1 MNRRSRFEQLA
12 ECVPSFFLASDP
24 GPSWRHSS
32 PVTNPTTTLT
42 ATATR
47 AACSTTAATTTTTS
61 TYVAIASTSSASTYV
76 AVASTSQGYASASTS
91 LNCPTPSSS
100 RAYLAPSPSASAC
113 RLQLSPAS
121 SKGYGTI
128 ARARGLLSPTP
139 TFVTA
144 TPSDAS
150 FQHVRFTTH
159 RYSPVD
165 AAVASACSRSFSC
178 SFPSYLSILF
188 MYVYIFQIYLSFY
201 LPPRNSEVAAA
212 ASAAQLARGLLRSTI
227 KRQRF
232 DAFVVLCDIAFME
245 AIELLARETV
255 FSLDRKSYD
264 RGCHKPLRKR
274 LFFFFSF
281 FFPFFWRQLF
291 SHFVLAENS
300 SFDEWPFA

>member
-32 PVTNPTTTLT
+32 PVTTPTTTLT

-47 AACSTTAATTTTTS
+47 AACSTTAVTATTAS
-61 TYVAIASTSSASTYV
+61 TYVAIASTSSSSAYV

-91 LNCPTPSSS
+91 LNCPTPGSS
-100 RAYLAPSPSASAC
+100 RAHLAPSPSTSAC

-128 ARARGLLSPTP
+128 TRARGVLSPTP

-159 RYSPVD
+159 R
-165 AAVASACSRSFSC
+165 C
-178 SFPSYLSILF
+178 
-188 MYVYIFQIYLSFY
+188 
-201 LPPRNSEVAAA
+201 
-212 ASAAQLARGLLRSTI
+212 I
-227 KRQRF
+227 K
-232 DAFVVLCDIAFME
+232 VKV
-245 AIELLARETV
+245 ELLTKGYRPSRPRLQGQRAKVNDFTHSRRCT
-255 FSLDRKSYD
+255 RKIM
-264 RGCHKPLRKR
+264 P
-274 LFFFFSF
+274 
-281 FFPFFWRQLF
+281 
-291 SHFVLAENS
+291 
-300 SFDEWPFA
+300 

>member
-165 AAVASACSRSFSC
+165 AAVASACSRSFS
-178 SFPSYLSILF
+178 
-188 MYVYIFQIYLSFY
+188 
-201 LPPRNSEVAAA
+201 RRA

-245 AIELLARETV
+245 AIELLARE
-255 FSLDRKSYD
+255 
-264 RGCHKPLRKR
+264 
-274 LFFFFSF
+274 
-281 FFPFFWRQLF
+281 
-291 SHFVLAENS
+291 E
-300 SFDEWPFA
+300 